1 MIAMMIAKPLLRRWR
16 ALAADRRGVV
26 LVEMAMTLPVVIV
39 IALGGFEIARFALVQ
54 QKLERLT
61 VTIADMVSQ
70 SETITGAQL
79 NQIFAATGP
88 VLTPFSMSADGVVIV
103 SSVSAS
109 GGTGARVSWQRR
121 GGGTHAAA
129 SALGT
134 AAQLAALPTGFVVR
148 DGESA
153 IVAESYYEFV
163 PMFIPA
169 LVPARRL
176 YHRAMF
182 RPRFGALTSIN

>member
-1 MIAMMIAKPLLRRWR
+1 MIDMPLLRRWR
-16 ALAADRRGVV
+16 AFTADRNAMV
-26 LVEMAMTLPVVIV
+26 LVEMAMTMPIVIV
-39 IALGGFEIARFALVQ
+39 LALGGFEIARFALVQ
-54 QKLERLT
+54 QKLDRLT

-88 VLTPFSMSADGVVIV
+88 VLTPFSMSDDGVVIV

-109 GGTGARVSWQRR
+109 GGTGARVAWQRR
-121 GGGTHAAA
+121 GGGTHDGASLLGAQAQAA
-129 SALGT
+129 T
-134 AAQLAALPTGFVVR
+134 LPAGFLVR
-148 DGESA
+148 DGESV
-153 IVAESYYEFV
+153 IIAESYYEFV

-169 LVPARRL
+169 LVPPRRL
-176 YHRAMF
+176 YHSAMF